1 MGGNDFLNLL
11 RKVVGGASSSWYN
24 RPMVIVGIIGWWYGR
39 GLRLQIERLL
49 NRVMSVYDY
58 FSIDLL
64 LRTLFAPFRQI
75 SAGHVRGPLAVQLRA
90 LGDRLFSRLIGAAV
104 RCIMIVIGAAACIVI
119 LVIALLGLVLWLV
132 APVLPVVGFIISLT
146 GWVPW
151 RL

>member
-1 MGGNDFLNLL
+1 M
-11 RKVVGGASSSWYN
+11 YN
-24 RPMVIVGIIGWWYGR
+24 TVMVIVSLVGWWYGR

-49 NRVMSVYDY
+49 GRIMSVYDY

-90 LGDRLFSRLIGAAV
+90 LGDRLFSRLIGAVV
-104 RCIMIVIGAAACIVI
+104 RCIMIVIGTAACIVV
-119 LVIALLGLVLWLV
+119 LVIALVGLALWLV
-132 APVLPVVGFIISLT
+132 TPVLPVIGLVVSLT
-146 GWVPW
+146 GWIPW

>member
-1 MGGNDFLNLL
+1 
-11 RKVVGGASSSWYN
+11 
-24 RPMVIVGIIGWWYGR
+24 MVIVGIIGWWYGR

-49 NRVMSVYDY
+49 GRIMAVYDY

-90 LGDRLFSRLIGAAV
+90 LGDRLFSRLVGAVV
-104 RCIMIVIGAAACIVI
+104 RCIMIVVGTAACIVM
-119 LVIALLGLVLWLV
+119 LVVAVISMVAWLA
-132 APVLPVVGFIISLT
+132 APVLPVIGLIISMT

-151 RL
+151 QR

>member
-1 MGGNDFLNLL
+1 
-11 RKVVGGASSSWYN
+11 
-24 RPMVIVGIIGWWYGR
+24 MVIVGIIGWWYGR

-90 LGDRLFSRLIGAAV
+90 LGDRLFSRLIGAVV